1 MQPTSPLP
9 PLPRG
14 AQMPGLSPALRKLGG
29 SRGQPRM
36 AVPPKRLRV
45 GIQGPLRD
53 QGGFGGRAR
62 RSGRIHQSHGFAGYF
77 VSGQARVYDVAE
89 LSGAADTFS
98 SQAKRV
104 TAMER

>member
-1 MQPTSPLP
+1 
-9 PLPRG
+9 
-14 AQMPGLSPALRKLGG
+14 MPGLSPALRKLGG

-53 QGGFGGRAR
+53 HGGFGGRAR

-98 SQAKRV
+98 SQQSESRRGSEARSQFQ
-104 TAMER
+104 MRDGGLISC